1 MRQPMQTWEKKRNA
15 ARDLVQAR
23 RELGTDGG
31 APGGPRRAVG
41 ITAQ

>member
-1 MRQPMQTWEKKRNA
+1 MQTWEKKKKA

-31 APGGPRRAVG
+31 APGGPGGRWGSPRNN
-41 ITAQ
+41 